1 MISALD
7 FVENLFRQQRN
18 RDFTNT
24 KDITV
29 RLERV
34 NSVFP
39 QHVEVQAIQCKNKGA
54 SVWQQCH
61 VDLGVERQVDVFWP
75 DKIKNLEL

>member
-34 NSVFP
+34 NGVFP

-54 SVWQQCH
+54 SV
-61 VDLGVERQVDVFWP
+61 
-75 DKIKNLEL
+75 